1 MDQSLRGFVGQS
13 MNGARNRRVIPHRIL
28 DASSG
33 SGSITVTR
41 PCVALI
47 FVFGGCGSG
56 RHQNGGSCLGGAG
69 GGAAYKWAELGAGQT
84 LSYAVGAGGA
94 GVTENPG
101 NPGGD
106 STVTLPNGHV
116 VRASG
121 GQGGPLTPGQALAG
135 VGTGGD
141 VNRRGGNG
149 GADSSSSGFDGE
161 DGGATG
167 SANGAPGVGGAGG
180 QAGLVSVMLNAANTS
195 ARGSQGNTSPSG
207 PSADGSAGRVLILF
221 IEVPA

>member
-41 PCVALI
+41 PCVAMI
-47 FVFGGCGSG
+47 FAFGGCGSG
-56 RHQNGGSCLGGAG
+56 RHQNGGSCRGGAG
-69 GGAAYKWAELGAGQT
+69 GGAAYKWAELSTGQT

-94 GVTENPG
+94 GVTESAG

-116 VRASG
+116 IRASG
-121 GQGGPLTPGQALAG
+121 GEGGPAGAQALAG

-149 GADSSSSGFDGE
+149 SLNDNTSGGDGE

-167 SANGAPGVGGAGG
+167 SANGAPGVGGGGG
-180 QAGLVSVMLNAANTS
+180 QAGLVSVMLNAANTN

-207 PSADGSAGRVLILF
+207 PSADGSAGRVLIMF